1 MADKTSLFLVT
12 AFTTDEGYPV
22 YLRADG
28 SWSRDIQEAGPVP
41 EDQSTALVKE
51 REDNDQRQVCD
62 PYAFKVE
69 VRDGKI
75 DPLSVRETIRS
86 QGPTT
91 PLRRPD

>member
-1 MADKTSLFLVT
+1 MVRANLPLMEKEASRYKT
-12 AFTTDEGYPV
+12 EM
-22 YLRADG
+22 
-28 SWSRDIQEAGPVP
+28 
-41 EDQSTALVKE
+41 EDLKAKLKASLVKE